1 MIDLHCHVLPGID
14 DGPATIDDA
23 VELARDAATVGTRV
37 LVATP
42 HVNRRFANDAATI
55 ATKVAEL
62 NSRLIAEVISVEV
75 RPGAEIAISRAVELQ
90 PKELQRLTLGGG
102 QWLLLEPPFTPQAS
116 GLDILLQDIQRRGH
130 RIVLAHPERCPAFR
144 HEPRMLRSLVSEGV
158 LTSITAGSI
167 AGRFGAE
174 VRRFAM
180 DLVAEGM
187 VHNVASDAHD
197 RQTRPPSIAAEL
209 AQSGLG
215 AFADWWTR
223 DVPEAILSG
232 GEIPSRPR
240 VPLPQGFP
248 PRRWRWS
255 RGRPTRAS

>member
-14 DGPATIDDA
+14 DGPVTVEDA
-23 VELARDAATVGTRV
+23 IGLAHDAASAGSRV

-42 HVNRRFANDAATI
+42 HVSRRFANDAATI

-62 NSRLIAEVISVEV
+62 NARLIAEGLALEV
-75 RPGAEIAISRAVELQ
+75 RPGAEIAISRAVELE
-90 PKELQRLTLGGG
+90 PAELRRLTLGGG
-102 QWLLLEPPFTPQAS
+102 PWLLLEPPFTPQAS

-130 RIVLAHPERCPAFR
+130 RIVLAHPERCPVFQR
-144 HEPRMLRSLVSEGV
+144 EPRMLRSLVGEGV
-158 LTSITAGSI
+158 LTSITAGSL

-180 DLVAEGM
+180 GLVAEGI
-187 VHNVASDAHD
+187 VHNVASDAHN

-232 GEIPSRPR
+232 GEIPRRPP
-240 VPLPQGFP
+240 VPLPELTR
-248 PRRWRWS
+248 PRRWRW
-255 RGRPTRAS
+255 RRLARTA